1 MKGFDPKEVKQVASD
16 IIKAGAALYDALAQ
30 EPELREYRA
39 RAIAGNVDTDFV
51 ERSVMEAVNQVEDQV
66 RYLEQQLDE
75 LERNEKTLDSKIEK
89 KKQELERNE
98 KRLSTL
104 QSVRPA
110 YMDEYERLQTELNE
124 LYGKVCP
131 QVLMSSCLSIELY

>member
-1 MKGFDPKEVKQVASD
+1 M
-16 IIKAGAALYDALAQ
+16 
-30 EPELREYRA
+30 
-39 RAIAGNVDTDFV
+39 
-51 ERSVMEAVNQVEDQV
+51 RS
-66 RYLEQQLDE
+66 LETQLDE

-124 LYGKVCP
+124 LYGKVR
-131 QVLMSSCLSIELY
+131 VL

>member
-1 MKGFDPKEVKQVASD
+1 MSGFVFIE
-16 IIKAGAALYDALAQ
+16 ALAIYL
-30 EPELREYRA
+30 PPC
-39 RAIAGNVDTDFV
+39 
-51 ERSVMEAVNQVEDQV
+51 QVEDHV
-66 RYLEQQLDE
+66 RSLETQLDE

-110 YMDEYERLQTELNE
+110 YMDEYERLQMELNE
-124 LYGKVCP
+124 LYGKVRI
-131 QVLMSSCLSIELY
+131 L

>member
-1 MKGFDPKEVKQVASD
+1 MH
-16 IIKAGAALYDALAQ
+16 AL
-30 EPELREYRA
+30 
-39 RAIAGNVDTDFV
+39 
-51 ERSVMEAVNQVEDQV
+51 QVEEHV
-66 RYLEQQLDE
+66 RSLETQLDE

-110 YMDEYERLQTELNE
+110 YMDEYERLQAELNE
-124 LYGKVCP
+124 LYGKVGADDCVGGP
-131 QVLMSSCLSIELY
+131 LHV

>member
-1 MKGFDPKEVKQVASD
+1 MICS
-16 IIKAGAALYDALAQ
+16 LC
-30 EPELREYRA
+30 
-39 RAIAGNVDTDFV
+39 IACV
-51 ERSVMEAVNQVEDQV
+51 QVEDHV
-66 RYLEQQLDE
+66 RSLETQLDE

-110 YMDEYERLQTELNE
+110 YMDEYERLQGELND
-124 LYGKVCP
+124 LYGKVRGNAHSKISNAGDTSQYRFP
-131 QVLMSSCLSIELY
+131 SIPINKD